1 MEIRD
6 LEISKKMAELELDK
20 TQKKLEDTVVRSKV
34 NGKVTSVQPDG
45 AMIGEPLAVVTGDE
59 GFYVT
64 GVMSEFNLAKIT
76 LGQKVTGSSWMT
88 GESFEGTITEIGQ
101 FPTSAQSWS
110 SSDNL
115 NVSYYP
121 FTVYFDDY
129 SALEEGQYIDLSL
142 SAQTDTDTFCIP
154 KMYIREENGQ
164 SYVYADNNGVLE
176 KRYITLG
183 RSLSDGYYM
192 EILDGLTLDDLI
204 AFPYGKA
211 AQEGVKTVQRDDG
224 LV

>member
-1 MEIRD
+1 M
-6 LEISKKMAELELDK
+6 
-20 TQKKLEDTVVRSKV
+20 
-34 NGKVTSVQPDG
+34 
-45 AMIGEPLAVVTGDE
+45 
-59 GFYVT
+59 
-64 GVMSEFNLAKIT
+64 
-76 LGQKVTGSSWMT
+76 
-88 GESFEGTITEIGQ
+88 
-101 FPTSAQSWS
+101 
-110 SSDNL
+110 
-115 NVSYYP
+115 
-121 FTVYFDDY
+121 
-129 SALEEGQYIDLSL
+129 EEGQYIDLSL

-211 AQEGVKTVQRDDG
+211 AQEGVKTVQQSDG